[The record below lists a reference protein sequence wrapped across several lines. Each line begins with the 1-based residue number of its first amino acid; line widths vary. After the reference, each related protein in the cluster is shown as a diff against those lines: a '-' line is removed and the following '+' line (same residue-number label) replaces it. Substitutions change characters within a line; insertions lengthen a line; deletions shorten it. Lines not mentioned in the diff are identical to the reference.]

1 MDKYLMHERIM
12 KCAIIPKGEE
22 IVVRKKTLTN
32 ISEKVHESL
41 WKGANQKW
49 NHGGLY
55 RKQRMLY
62 NKEKTNEQITAAKT
76 RRDTKDE
83 QLKAYLKELGVGIGC

>member
-1 MDKYLMHERIM
+1 MCYYSERLGNN
-12 KCAIIPKGEE
+12 CATKNIKH
-22 IVVRKKTLTN
+22 

-62 NKEKTNEQITAAKT
+62 NKEKTGEQVTAAKT
-76 RRDTKDE
+76 RRDAKDE

>member
-1 MDKYLMHERIM
+1 MCHE
-12 KCAIIPKGEE
+12 KH
-22 IVVRKKTLTN
+22 KKN
-32 ISEKVHESL
+32 VSEKVHESL

-62 NKEKTNEQITAAKT
+62 NKEKTGEQVMAAKT
-76 RRDTKDE
+76 RRDAKDE
-83 QLKAYLKELGVGIGC
+83 QLKAYLKELGVVLFFAR